1 MDWIEQF
8 FFSRSFGS
16 WRYHVKRRL
25 RCNFNSWIT
34 GEVSRTL
41 AESNGGNLSLPFGW
55 LIVLVDRNYEHR
67 QGESEET
74 REAREDGTDRSI
86 DRGTTKPLSASGVQT
101 QGKLFLLVEVG
112 LLCRKSQGRP
122 CSSTSWQQRAP
133 HILSDSRFW
142 TIAIDSEFEKEWDW
156 IDGWR
161 KWKIITKICNQFLII
176 LFVNGSIKI
185 FSFMGDLILK
195 SFQNDYT
202 RSFLWFISIKFSSIR
217 KNNLT

>member
-1 MDWIEQF
+1 MDRTVFLLSIFWDHE
-8 FFSRSFGS
+8 S

-25 RCNFNSWIT
+25 CYNFNSWIT
-34 GEVSRTL
+34 GEVSRNL

-133 HILSDSRFW
+133 YILSDSRFW
-142 TIAIDSEFEKEWDW
+142 TIAIDSEFEKEWGWKDGKKKVKNNYEDMQLILNYFVCQW
-156 IDGWR
+156 IDQNFFLYGWWFNFEELS
-161 KWKIITKICNQFLII
+161 KWLHF
-176 LFVNGSIKI
+176 
-185 FSFMGDLILK
+185 
-195 SFQNDYT
+195 
-202 RSFLWFISIKFSSIR
+202 RSFLWSQLNFQVLERII
-217 KNNLT
+217 